1 MKDISQIMRQAQQM
15 QAKINEA
22 QKKLEA
28 MEVEGSSG
36 GGMVKLTI
44 TGKNALVSIAID
56 PSLMVADER
65 EILEDLIKAA
75 HDDARRKLDDAQN
88 EQMKGLSGG
97 LGILPGFKMRSNGP
111 FNLPGLIGVASGWE
125 RHRRIAR
132 ARGRRGA
139 DGDDGSRPKK
149 AAMTA
154 RERVDALDPALPRD
168 GQDCRAGT
176 APTIR

>member
-36 GGMVKLTI
+36 GGMVKLRI

-75 HDDARRKLDDAQN
+75 HDDARRKLEDTQN
-88 EQMKGLSGG
+88 EEMKGLSGG
-97 LGILPGFKMRSNGP
+97 LGILPGFKMP
-111 FNLPGLIGVASGWE
+111 F
-125 RHRRIAR
+125 
-132 ARGRRGA
+132 
-139 DGDDGSRPKK
+139 
-149 AAMTA
+149 
-154 RERVDALDPALPRD
+154 
-168 GQDCRAGT
+168 
-176 APTIR
+176 

>member
-28 MEVEGSSG
+28 MEVEGLSG
-36 GGMVKLTI
+36 GGMVKLRI

-97 LGILPGFKMRSNGP
+97 LGILPGFKMP
-111 FNLPGLIGVASGWE
+111 F
-125 RHRRIAR
+125 
-132 ARGRRGA
+132 
-139 DGDDGSRPKK
+139 
-149 AAMTA
+149 
-154 RERVDALDPALPRD
+154 
-168 GQDCRAGT
+168 
-176 APTIR
+176 